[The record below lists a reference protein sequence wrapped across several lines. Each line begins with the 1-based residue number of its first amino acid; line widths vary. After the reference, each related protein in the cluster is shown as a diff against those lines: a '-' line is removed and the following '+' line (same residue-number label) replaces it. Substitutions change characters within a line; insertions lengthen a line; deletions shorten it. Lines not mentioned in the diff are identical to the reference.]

1 MLLKRSIPSTIFL
14 LSFVFSSNIKE
25 VAAQAPP
32 TLDSVLMQYHIPN
45 TIPGLR
51 AALRNPNPN
60 IRTLAASALANDKD
74 VDSIPML
81 REALENE
88 RVESVWFVLGSS
100 LAALKDWQ
108 GFDTLRKTCN
118 DRDVTPTTRLL
129 AANRLLDAG
138 DNACMAPVIDIL
150 GDKPDPPSRE
160 LGLQYL
166 RRITFAPT
174 FLLPKLQTILV
185 NELRDTSPINRQ
197 YASECISVLGDAN
210 SIPALENAISNER
223 DQSTRLHLEENLK
236 RTKARLKL

>member
-1 MLLKRSIPSTIFL
+1 MPLRRSFALAMFCFSI
-14 LSFVFSSNIKE
+14 VFSNAKE
-25 VAAQAPP
+25 TAAQAPP
-32 TLDSVLMQYHIPN
+32 TIENALMEYHIPN

-51 AALRNPNPN
+51 TALKNPNPN
-60 IRTLAASALANDKD
+60 IRILVASVLANDRD

-88 RVESVWFVLGSS
+88 RVESVRLVLASS
-100 LAALKDWQ
+100 LATLKDWQ
-108 GFDTLRKTCN
+108 GLDSLRKTCN
-118 DRDVTPTTRLL
+118 DRDDTPTTRLL

-138 DNACMAPVIDIL
+138 DNTCMVSVVDIL

-166 RRITFAPT
+166 RRITFAPS
-174 FLLPKLQTILV
+174 FLLPKLQTILL

-210 SIPALENAISNER
+210 SIPALENAISVEK
-223 DQSTRLHLEENLK
+223 DQPTRLHLEENLK
-236 RTKARLKL
+236 RIKARLNY